1 MSRRPTCCCTSS
13 LPQAPRSDLGNRHLR
28 QHRLQRQRLWRR
40 FVRSGA
46 GPPNTMGPEASRAGC
61 AQACRDTAP
70 MVADRADSIFLS
82 GRILM
87 ILLPDRPLRLNVIS
101 MPSARRN
108 VCSRRKRPASAQV
121 FLGQPVT
128 VPRSDATAPTS
139 AGTQKVGAATCPGG
153 ALGHDFPHA
162 SGDRV
167 GIIEASFHRIEP
179 VVGTVSAV
187 AISDL
192 RLTKP
197 SAAAGLV
204 GCRAAIGTQGSP
216 SPAPSETIIRAVAC
230 GRGWAR

>member
-153 ALGHDFPHA
+153 GARPRFPARKRRPGRHHRGQFPPDRTSCRNGLRCRDFRLAAYEAVSGRRLSRLPSSHWHA
-162 SGDRV
+162 GFS
-167 GIIEASFHRIEP
+167 
-179 VVGTVSAV
+179 
-187 AISDL
+187 
-192 RLTKP
+192 LTCP
-197 SAAAGLV
+197 
-204 GCRAAIGTQGSP
+204 
-216 SPAPSETIIRAVAC
+216 E
-230 GRGWAR
+230 